1 MFNVFLEAIMPKLQS
16 TLIDRLPPGTE
27 LRTIDSIIPYANNPN
42 RHTRR
47 QIRKLMRSLE
57 KFGWINFIIIDRAG
71 NLICGHGRLEAAKL
85 LGETR
90 IPVRVLDD
98 MSEADRKAYIIA
110 DNQLAREAQWS
121 RRLLRSELCGLLELG
136 YDIELTG
143 FDTFEIDGILNF
155 DAGGDQDEDDRVD
168 LSPTSKIPVCRL
180 DDCWTVGVHRL
191 VIADCRQHDV
201 VKRATGGEQ
210 VRAVNTDPPF
220 GNLIE
225 NNVSGHGR
233 VKHKNFVM
241 GSGEVPL
248 PEFAMTILRPAFEAM
263 AAHCLPG
270 AIAHVFSDWRAA
282 PHMLNA
288 AEGVFHEQK
297 NWAVWAKNPGLGG
310 FYRSAHEFCLIFKIS
325 PGRHVSN
332 IALGQRNRSNLW
344 RYPSASVFGADR
356 LQDLA
361 DHPTVKNRFMI
372 RDAILDVTR
381 PGDLVL
387 DSFAGSGT
395 TGVACEMA
403 GRRAALIELDPVF
416 GDVILRRLAEATGCE
431 PMLDGIMP
439 LSVVRAQ
446 RLGELA

>member
-1 MFNVFLEAIMPKLQS
+1 
-16 TLIDRLPPGTE
+16 
-27 LRTIDSIIPYANNPN
+27 
-42 RHTRR
+42 
-47 QIRKLMRSLE
+47 
-57 KFGWINFIIIDRAG
+57 
-71 NLICGHGRLEAAKL
+71 
-85 LGETR
+85 
-90 IPVRVLDD
+90 
-98 MSEADRKAYIIA
+98 
-110 DNQLAREAQWS
+110 
-121 RRLLRSELCGLLELG
+121 
-136 YDIELTG
+136 
-143 FDTFEIDGILNF
+143 
-155 DAGGDQDEDDRVD
+155 
-168 LSPTSKIPVCRL
+168 
-180 DDCWTVGVHRL
+180 
-191 VIADCRQHDV
+191 
-201 VKRATGGEQ
+201 
-210 VRAVNTDPPF
+210 
-220 GNLIE
+220 
-225 NNVSGHGR
+225 
-233 VKHKNFVM
+233 
-241 GSGEVPL
+241 
-248 PEFAMTILRPAFEAM
+248 M

-297 NWAVWAKNPGLGG
+297 NWAVWAKNPGLGA
-310 FYRSAHEFCLIFKIS
+310 FYRSAHEFCLIFKVS
-325 PGRHVSN
+325 AGRHVSN

-344 RYPSASVFGADR
+344 RYPSASVFGAGR

-431 PMLDGIMP
+431 PMLDGVTP